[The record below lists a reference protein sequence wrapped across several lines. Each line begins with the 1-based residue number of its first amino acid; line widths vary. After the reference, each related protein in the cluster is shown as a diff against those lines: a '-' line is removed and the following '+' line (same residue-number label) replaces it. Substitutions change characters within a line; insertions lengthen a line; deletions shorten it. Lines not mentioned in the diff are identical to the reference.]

1 MPTRKLYNRF
11 HVGKNGIRV
20 GDFQKGVANR
30 LPLFQNLSNHTN
42 RSSMGN
48 DNRKI
53 KHYLKKIR
61 ALKKKTCSKF
71 SKVYYLQIGIHYY
84 TFCYYHCYYYC

>member
-30 LPLFQNLSNHTN
+30 LPICLTIQIGLQW
-42 RSSMGN
+42 GN

-53 KHYLKKIR
+53 QHYLKRVR

-71 SKVYYLQIGIHYY
+71 SKVYYLQIGIHY
-84 TFCYYHCYYYC
+84 TFCYYHCYYNC

>member
-20 GDFQKGVANR
+20 GDFQKGVAKDY
-30 LPLFQNLSNHTN
+30 LYSKICLTIKIGLQW
-42 RSSMGN
+42 GN

-84 TFCYYHCYYYC
+84 TFCYYHC